1 MVKYQIINVL
11 YVLMV
16 VDYVIILDL
25 QVVLLVNQLPIH
37 QIIINSVMLIHV
49 YFIVQQDIMNR
60 LLLKH
65 ANYVMNLVYHVIHQA
80 QIVKH
85 VVILLVQYISIYQM
99 LVIKHVQMVIMVI
112 KDRTNVLLVMQ
123 HVQNVL
129 VRHQLNVLNVLV
141 VLIYNQV
148 QLIV

>member
-11 YVLMV
+11 YVLMD

-25 QVVLLVNQLPIH
+25 QVVLLVKQLPIH

-49 YFIVQQDIMNR
+49 HSIVQQDIMNS
-60 LLLKH
+60 LLLIL

-85 VVILLVQYISIYQM
+85 VVILLV
-99 LVIKHVQMVIMVI
+99 
-112 KDRTNVLLVMQ
+112 
-123 HVQNVL
+123 
-129 VRHQLNVLNVLV
+129 
-141 VLIYNQV
+141 
-148 QLIV
+148 